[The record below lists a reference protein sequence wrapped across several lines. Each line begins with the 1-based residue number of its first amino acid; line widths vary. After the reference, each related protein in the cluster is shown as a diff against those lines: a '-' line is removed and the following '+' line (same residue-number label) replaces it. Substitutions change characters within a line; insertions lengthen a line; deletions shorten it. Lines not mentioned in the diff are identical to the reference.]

1 MTDDEIRKIVR
12 EAVYET
18 LSGLGMAAHEQHE
31 VQADFLYIR
40 KMRKGSEAMGRTI
53 RTSTIAIL
61 VPAFLYMMWE
71 AFKSELWR

>member
-1 MTDDEIRKIVR
+1 MTDDDIRRIVR

-40 KMRKGSEAMGRTI
+40 KMRKGSEMMSRTI
-53 RTSTIAIL
+53 RTTSITVL
-61 VPAFLYMMWE
+61 VPTFAYLIWE
-71 AFKSELWR
+71 AIKNSVGK